1 MRYQNYKGNNIEL
14 ARQRAARN
22 PWYQYGLGSDS
33 YVTGLM
39 MPYYELADEE
49 DIANQKRM
57 LQLYDP
63 DRADGQ
69 VAEYQDLNRRFKEKT
84 VTILIRMILSLVR
97 IPGFTPNLMEILFSM
112 RTAIKIPMYYMY
124 CAANR
129 SFQ

>member
-49 DIANQKRM
+49 DLRI
-57 LQLYDP
+57 L
-63 DRADGQ
+63 DGLRRTYNHNFWDQ
-69 VAEYQDLNRRFKEKT
+69 MDKQSDEYKQLNRRFIEKKR
-84 VTILIRMILSLVR
+84 L
-97 IPGFTPNLMEILFSM
+97 
-112 RTAIKIPMYYMY
+112 
-124 CAANR
+124 
-129 SFQ
+129 